1 MASVGR
7 TEKIFERKFI
17 GSEPVGLVDIWAKL
31 ILSKGDGQR
40 EDLKAGLFSG
50 CSGNSEGAREAGK
63 VGGEAISMQ
72 ALVSHDMSY
81 FTREETEAEKG
92 YVQRNVTCKY

>member
-1 MASVGR
+1 MASVGH

-63 VGGEAISMQ
+63 VGGEA
-72 ALVSHDMSY
+72 LVSHDMSH